1 MIDWLVAAALA
12 AQGGASERHD
22 HGLPFFELRIERQLP
37 SRRTTFELFEVG
49 EGEQATLLV
58 ERRIDELGGNSRHDV
73 TTRECLYLG
82 SVVEAVTQLRVPS
95 LYVEGISPPE
105 PPASH
110 SPATLYEFRGF
121 VEHPNGE
128 MGEISLSSYDEDR
141 GAEDS
146 LRQWANSLAHNFEE
160 CLAEG

>member
-1 MIDWLVAAALA
+1 
-12 AQGGASERHD
+12 
-22 HGLPFFELRIERQLP
+22 
-37 SRRTTFELFEVG
+37 
-49 EGEQATLLV
+49 
-58 ERRIDELGGNSRHDV
+58 
-73 TTRECLYLG
+73 
-82 SVVEAVTQLRVPS
+82 VPS

-105 PPASH
+105 PPSSH